1 MANNTRS
8 KKLLNDENY
17 DSFREAV
24 LSAVKAILPHIIK
37 EIIPLILQKLKVIIE
52 ENASSLFNSCESKKV
67 TNI

>member
-24 LSAVKAILPHIIK
+24 LSAVRAILPHIIK
-37 EIIPLILQKLKVIIE
+37 EIIPLILQKLKAIIE
-52 ENASSLFNSCESKKV
+52 ENTSSLFNSYESKKV

>member
-17 DSFREAV
+17 DSFREVV
-24 LSAVKAILPHIIK
+24 LSAVRTILPHIIK
-37 EIIPLILQKLKVIIE
+37 EIIPLILQKLKAIIE
-52 ENASSLFNSCESKKV
+52 ENTSSLFNSYESKKV

>member
-17 DSFREAV
+17 DSFREVV
-24 LSAVKAILPHIIK
+24 LSAVRTILLHIIK
-37 EIIPLILQKLKVIIE
+37 EIIPLILQKLKAIIE
-52 ENASSLFNSCESKKV
+52 ENTSSLFNSYESKKV